1 MKTIRLAGTMFKASA
16 LFGGPQTDNNPKTP
30 LEQLHAGM
38 PSGQLPQAEEWIAA
52 GELLA
57 EVVQAA
63 AERAGECEQ

>member
-1 MKTIRLAGTMFKASA
+1 MKTIRLTGTMIKASA
-16 LFGGPQTDNNPKTP
+16 LFGGPQTDKKPKAA